1 MRSYRHTD
9 KKFILRL
16 AMYNAS
22 AAMCIA
28 SAAMYIAGRKIEK
41 TSHTRKLFFPMSETF
56 LPDVGKFSSRCQPA
70 CPADVGFDFSCVP
83 RRMALT
89 CRTEARSRG

>member
-28 SAAMYIAGRKIEK
+28 SAAIYIAGRKIEK
-41 TSHTRKLFFPMSETF
+41 TSHTRKLFSLMSESF
-56 LPDVGKFSSRCQPA
+56 LPDVSLLVLRMSVLISLA
-70 CPADVGFDFSCVP
+70 CPGVDRKSVV
-83 RRMALT
+83 
-89 CRTEARSRG
+89 